1 VEPVA
6 YEDLQVYDCF
16 WQGRA
21 CELVILA
28 IVDAKSELAMTEVI
42 EGPRVELSET
52 VKWIICGEGGD

>member
-6 YEDLQVYDCF
+6 YEDLKVCDCF

-28 IVDAKSELAMTEVI
+28 IVGAKSEFAMTEVI
-42 EGPRVELSET
+42 EGPRVELSDT
-52 VKWIICGEGGD
+52 